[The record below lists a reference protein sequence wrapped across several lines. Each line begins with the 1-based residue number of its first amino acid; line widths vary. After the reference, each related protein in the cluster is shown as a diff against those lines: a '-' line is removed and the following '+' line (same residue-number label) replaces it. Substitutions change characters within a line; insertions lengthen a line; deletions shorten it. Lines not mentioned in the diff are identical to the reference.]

1 MHRFTPEPRPP
12 ALPISIA
19 VQGTSHTYG
28 STIRE
33 ALTMFR
39 SSPVRPWHEAQVA
52 GHQLDNLA
60 RRQQSIVVG
69 VGKNSV
75 QAALGANC
83 PSPESG
89 VVSLPLRRVSSVFSR
104 ERSEA
109 ERLCALLAND
119 KGLSRP
125 INRYR

>member
-1 MHRFTPEPRPP
+1 M
-12 ALPISIA
+12 
-19 VQGTSHTYG
+19 
-28 STIRE
+28 
-33 ALTMFR
+33 
-39 SSPVRPWHEAQVA
+39 A

-89 VVSLPLRRVSSVFSR
+89 VVSLPLRRVSGLFQG
-104 ERSEA
+104 SEA
-109 ERLCALLAND
+109 EQSVCVHTLLAND
-119 KGLSRP
+119 KRLSWP
-125 INRYR
+125 INGY